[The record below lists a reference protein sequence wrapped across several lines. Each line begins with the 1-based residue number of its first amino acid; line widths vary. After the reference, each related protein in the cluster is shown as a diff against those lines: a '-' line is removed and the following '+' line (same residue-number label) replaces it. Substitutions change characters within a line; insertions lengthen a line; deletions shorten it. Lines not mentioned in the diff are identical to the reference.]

1 MNMAEKQVYWHSS
14 WLIRLS
20 ILVHCLLLVF
30 VVAYPQ
36 HWRYALL
43 VLFLN
48 HAVIT
53 ITGLLPR
60 THWLGS
66 NWTRLPEWSVD
77 RREIALTIDDG
88 PEPEVTPQVLD
99 LLDRYQV
106 KATFFCIGRRAML
119 YPDLCREIVR
129 RGHEVANHSQ
139 RHWHNFSLSGPDS
152 IYREVQAAQHTLTE
166 ITGVAPRFFRAP
178 AGLRNLFL
186 APVLSRLNLQLAH
199 WSIRAYD
206 TQVKNPERVKAK
218 LLGGLKPGAII
229 LLHDGN
235 AARTLANEPMVLAV
249 LPALIDAARAHDL
262 HFVTLTQAAA
272 PLDSTPQDSPSQ
284 DSAYKSAIL
293 NRA

>member
-1 MNMAEKQVYWHSS
+1 MTTVVKQVYWHSS

-20 ILVHCLLLVF
+20 ILTHIALLVF
-30 VVAYPQ
+30 VLIYPQ
-36 HWRYALL
+36 HWLYALFI
-43 VLFLN
+43 LFIN

-66 NWTRLPEWSVD
+66 NWTRLPQWSVA

-119 YPDLCREIVR
+119 YPDLCKEIVR
-129 RGHEVANHSQ
+129 RGHEVGNHSQ
-139 RHWHNFSLSGPDS
+139 RHWYNFSLSGPQA
-152 IYREVQAAQHTLTE
+152 IQAEVAAAQQTLTD
-166 ITGVAPRFFRAP
+166 ITGIAPKFFRAP

-186 APVLSRLNLQLAH
+186 APELHRLKLQLAH

-206 TQVKNPERVKAK
+206 TKVKNPDKVKAK
-218 LLGGLKPGAII
+218 LLSGMTSGAIL

-235 AARTLANEPMVLAV
+235 AARTHANEPMILAV
-249 LPALIDAARAHDL
+249 LPALIDAAKTRDL
-262 HFVTLTQAAA
+262 RFVTLSEAAKH
-272 PLDSTPQDSPSQ
+272 
-284 DSAYKSAIL
+284 SA
-293 NRA
+293 R